1 MAAKEFALEGVSLQK
16 TILRLNGL
24 DCVDC
29 ARKVEKAVSEYP
41 GVMSA
46 KLNFSIGKIIIEHKV
61 NENEL
66 LKLIKGLGYG
76 AVLEKLGENTKTSSV
91 WFHDLRLVLTI
102 CSGIFILFATTT
114 QYVFKLDQLSIH
126 LYIAAIA
133 LGGFLIA
140 RNAFNSFKLL
150 NLDMNVLM
158 TIAIIGAAAIGEW
171 LEGAAVVFLFSVG
184 NTLQNRTMEKTRR
197 SISQLIDLAPQQ
209 AIVLRNDKEELMPVS
224 EVVPGDVVI
233 VRPGDK
239 IPVDG
244 IIIKGNT
251 SVDQSPITG
260 ESLPIDKSVGNQIF
274 AGTINIDGYLE
285 VETQRK
291 STDSTL
297 ARIVHLVEEA
307 QNEKAPVQ
315 LLVDKFANYYTP
327 VVIAAAI
334 LLTII
339 PTWILG
345 QPFEQWFYS
354 SLVLL
359 VIACPCAL
367 VISTPVSLVA
377 AIGNAAKN
385 GVLIKGGN
393 FLELVGSLRAIA
405 FDKTGTLTKGQPKVK
420 KVYLFSGSSEEQ
432 ILSIAASLE
441 KLSNHP
447 LASALVKEAQ
457 NKDLTLKKVDNF
469 KHLTGKGVFGT
480 IDNNNYYVGS
490 MKLFQEI
497 MDQERLSE
505 YSRQIEAGIQEKT
518 IVIIGTSKMIEGIIT
533 FEDSIREKAKVT
545 VSQLREVGVNKIVML
560 TGDNQQASAQVANE
574 IGIDYQAELLPQEKL
589 NYIREMKKFGRVAMV
604 GDGINDAPALAAA
617 DIGIAMGTIGTDTAI
632 ETADIA
638 LMADDISKV
647 PFVVKLSKRTTRI
660 IKQNIIFSLA
670 IKAVFIGLALTGSAT
685 LWMAIFADT
694 GAALLVIIN
703 GMRLM
708 KN

>member
-1 MAAKEFALEGVSLQK
+1 MTAKDIAVEGVSIEK
-16 TILRLNGL
+16 TALRLSGL
-24 DCVDC
+24 DCADC
-29 ARKVEKAVSEYP
+29 ARKVEKAVAEYP
-41 GVMSA
+41 GVTFA
-46 KLNFSIGKIIIEHKV
+46 KLNFSVGKIVIEHQV

-66 LKLIKGLGYG
+66 LKLIEGLGYG
-76 AVLEKLGENTKTSSV
+76 AVLDNPGENRKTSSS

-102 CSGIFILFATTT
+102 ISGIFILIALIT
-114 QYVFKLDQLSIH
+114 QYSLKLDALSMY
-126 LYIAAIA
+126 LYIAAIF
-133 LGGFLIA
+133 LGGLLIA
-140 RNAFNSFKLL
+140 RNAFNSLKTL
-150 NLDMNVLM
+150 NMDMNVLM

-209 AIVLRNDKEELMPVS
+209 AVLIKNGKEEIVPIS

-233 VRPGDK
+233 VRPGDR

-244 IIIKGNT
+244 TIKKGST
-251 SVDQSPITG
+251 AVDQSPITG
-260 ESLPIDKSVGNQIF
+260 ESLLMDKSEGNQVF

-285 VETQRK
+285 VETEKR

-297 ARIVHLVEEA
+297 AKIIHLVEEA

-315 LLVDKFANYYTP
+315 HLVDKFANYYTP
-327 VVIAAAI
+327 VVIVAAT

-367 VISTPVSLVA
+367 VISTPVSLMA
-377 AIGNAAKN
+377 AIGNAARN

-393 FLELVGSLRAIA
+393 FLELVGSLKAIA
-405 FDKTGTLTKGQPKVK
+405 LDKTGTLTKGQPKVK
-420 KVYLFSGSSEEQ
+420 KIYLLSGKSDGH
-432 ILSIAASLE
+432 LLTIAASLE
-441 KLSNHP
+441 KMSNHP
-447 LASALVKEAQ
+447 LASALVNEAQ
-457 NKDLTLKKVDNF
+457 NKGLLVQKVDNF
-469 KHLTGKGVFGT
+469 KHLTGKGVSGT
-480 IDNNNYYVGS
+480 IDNNNYYAGS
-490 MKLFQEI
+490 MKLFREI
-497 MDQERLSE
+497 MDQDKLSE
-505 YSRQIEAGIQEKT
+505 YSKQIESSIEEKS
-518 IVIIGTSKMIEGIIT
+518 IVIVGTPERIEGVIT
-533 FEDSIREKAKVT
+533 FEDSIRDEAKVT
-545 VSQLREVGVNKIVML
+545 VRQLKELGLSNVIML
-560 TGDNQQASAQVANE
+560 TGDNQQTSGQVAKE
-574 IGIDYQAELLPQEKL
+574 VGIDYQAELLPQEKL
-589 NYIREMKKFGRVAMV
+589 DYIKKMKKSGKVAMV

-638 LMADDISKV
+638 LMADDLSKV
-647 PFVVKLSKRTTRI
+647 PYVVKLSKRTTTI
-660 IKQNIIFSLA
+660 IKENIIFSLV
-670 IKAVFIGLALTGSAT
+670 IKAVFIGLALTGNAT